1 MPKKIAWG
9 GIDPGQKG
17 QVCLLTEN
25 EIRFYKWHG
34 ETRSAHNLE
43 KRNQEF
49 NIKFCLE
56 QIDDVRKPGFNVP
69 GKLLVNYGFWRGV
82 LTSNHCNWV
91 SKTPRQWQTIM
102 PDSSKKWKC
111 KKDRSLFWAKEFYPV
126 IKGILIQKKDH
137 DRSDPLLM
145 AHFLRQTEI

>member
-9 GIDPGQKG
+9 GIDPGLHG

-25 EIRFYKWHG
+25 EIHFYEWKS
-34 ETRSAHNLE
+34 ESKSSNIIEQLHN
-43 KRNQEF
+43 QF
-49 NIKFCLE
+49 NVKFCLE

-82 LTSNHCNWV
+82 LVSHHCNFV
-91 SKTPRQWQTIM
+91 SKTPKQWQTIM
-102 PDSSKKWKC
+102 PDSRKKWGGV
-111 KKDRSLFWAKEFYPV
+111 KDRSLFWAKKFYPELCN
-126 IKGILIQKKDH
+126 IFLLKKDH